1 VRSNPH
7 LVRIFFTRAALNR
20 LALLAKN
27 SGNSLPPTKKRMEEE
42 TMIPGPF
49 SYHRPATLADAVK
62 LLSTL
67 GDEARPLAGGH
78 SLVPMMKLRLA
89 TPEHL
94 VDLHGIDAL
103 KGIRRDGGKDGI
115 KIVIGAMTTQH
126 ELLASDEIAKSLP
139 ILHEAA
145 LLIADPQVRYRG
157 TIGGNVANGDPG
169 NDMPALMLTLG
180 ASYRLEGTSGG
191 RDIAAAEFYQGAYFT
206 ALEPGE
212 ILTAISIPAP
222 AAGHGYAYEKLKRK
236 IGDYATAAAAV
247 VLTMAGGKVA
257 SCAIGLTNLH
267 ETPLLAIDAA
277 KAVIGTSLDP
287 ATLKKAAAAAVA
299 IMSPA
304 TDARGPAE
312 YRRHVGG
319 IMVTRAL
326 TRAAARAS

>member
-1 VRSNPH
+1 
-7 LVRIFFTRAALNR
+7 
-20 LALLAKN
+20 
-27 SGNSLPPTKKRMEEE
+27 
-42 TMIPGPF
+42 MIPGPF

-94 VDLHGIDAL
+94 VDLHGIDSL
-103 KGIRRDGGKDGI
+103 KGIRPNGN

-126 ELLASDEIAKSLP
+126 ELLASEDIAKSLP

-145 LLIADPQVRYRG
+145 ALIADPQVRYRG

-169 NDMPALMLTLG
+169 NDMPALMMTLG
-180 ASYRLEGTSGG
+180 ASYRLEGAAGV
-191 RDIAAAEFYQGAYFT
+191 RKIAASEFYQGAYFT

-212 ILTAISIPAP
+212 ILTAISIPFP
-222 AAGHGYAYEKLKRK
+222 VTGHGYAYEKLKRK
-236 IGDYATAAAAV
+236 VGDYATAAAAV
-247 VLTMAGGKVA
+247 VLTMANGKVA

-267 ETPLLAIDAA
+267 ETPLLATDAA
-277 KAVIGTSLDP
+277 NAVVGSSLDA
-287 ATLKKAAAAAVA
+287 ATLKKAAAAAEA

-304 TDARGPAE
+304 ADARGPVE
-312 YRRHVGG
+312 YRKHVGG

-326 TRAAARAS
+326 QRAASRAK

>member
-1 VRSNPH
+1 
-7 LVRIFFTRAALNR
+7 
-20 LALLAKN
+20 
-27 SGNSLPPTKKRMEEE
+27 MEE
-42 TMIPGPF
+42 TMIPGAF
-49 SYHRPATLADAVK
+49 SYHRPSTVADAVK

-78 SLVPMMKLRLA
+78 SLLPIMKLRLA

-94 VDLHGIDAL
+94 VDLHGIAGL
-103 KGIRRDGGKDGI
+103 KGIRREGDR
-115 KIVIGAMTTQH
+115 IVIGAMTTQR
-126 ELLASDEIAKSLP
+126 ELLVSDEIGKSLP
-139 ILHEAA
+139 ILHETA

-169 NDMPALMLTLG
+169 NDMPALMMMLG
-180 ASYRLEGTSGG
+180 ATYRLEGAAGA
-191 RDIAAAEFYQGAYFT
+191 RDIAASEFYQGAYFT

-212 ILTAISIPAP
+212 ILTSISIAVP

-267 ETPLLAIDAA
+267 ETPLLAVDAA
-277 KAVIGTSLDP
+277 RVVVGTSLDA
-287 ATLKKAAAAAVA
+287 ATLSKAAAAAVA

-304 TDARGPAE
+304 SDARGPAE
-312 YRRHVGG
+312 YRKHVGG
-319 IMVTRAL
+319 IMVRRAL
-326 TRAAARAS
+326 TRVAGRAS